1 MNINSKTL
9 SVSFFWSLLEQGG
22 SSVLSL
28 IVQIVL
34 ARMLAPEIFG
44 IMAILLVING
54 VISTIAQGG
63 FGAALIQK
71 KDASKTSF
79 STALWLSLG
88 FAVVLYAIAFFS
100 APLIATLYSMPEL
113 CMYIRILAITIFL
126 DSLNSIQRAYLQK
139 KMQFKALFSVN
150 FIAMF
155 FGAIAGITLAIFNFG
170 VWALICQAITQAL
183 IACIVMLIKTP
194 WKPSLELDMLEG
206 KSLFSY
212 GWKICATG
220 ILNTFYTG
228 LSELVI
234 GKSCS
239 AADLGY
245 YSQGRKWPNAA
256 MATINNSLQNVLFPA
271 FSELQNNMKEFRYA
285 IRKALISGFYITA
298 PVCILSAI
306 IAEPLIYF
314 LLGES
319 WLPCTLIFQFSCIG
333 YTFIMPQVVNLRAY
347 MALGLS
353 GLYLKL
359 QLIKVISGA
368 LFFCV
373 VAIATKNIYIV
384 SAAVL
389 IHTTACILFVDMHSA
404 KKAFGMGAFAQVK
417 MITPTLVLSLI
428 AALAASLIN
437 LFGFDYLPRLIIQV
451 LIFTILYILGSALIQ
466 HEGFEDCRRIL
477 KAIIVNK

>member
-1 MNINSKTL
+1 MNINSRTL

-71 KDASKTSF
+71 KDTSKTSF

-100 APLIATLYSMPEL
+100 APLIASVYSMPEL
-113 CMYIRILAITIFL
+113 SVYIRILAITIFL
-126 DSLNSIQRAYLQK
+126 DSFNSIQRAYLQK
-139 KMQFKALFSVN
+139 RMQFKILFSVN
-150 FIAMF
+150 FIAML
-155 FGAIAGITLAIFNFG
+155 FGAITGVTLAIFSFG
-170 VWALICQAITQAL
+170 IWALICQAIIQAL
-183 IACIVMLIKTP
+183 MACIIMLIKTP
-194 WKPSLELDMLEG
+194 WKPSLELDVLEG

-212 GWKICATG
+212 GWKICITG

-239 AADLGY
+239 AVDLGY

-256 MATINNSLQNVLFPA
+256 MAAINNSLQNVLFPA
-271 FSELQNNMKEFRYA
+271 FSELQNNMEEFRFA
-285 IRKALISGFYITA
+285 IKKALISGFYITA
-298 PVCILSAI
+298 PICFLSAV
-306 IAEPLIYF
+306 IAEPLIFF

-319 WLPCTLIFQFSCIG
+319 WLPCTLIFQLSCIG
-333 YTFIMPQVVNLRAY
+333 YTFLMPQVVNLRAY

-368 LFFCV
+368 LVFCV
-373 VAIATKNIYIV
+373 IAIVTKDIYIV
-384 SAAVL
+384 SSAVL
-389 IHTTACILFVDMHSA
+389 IHTTACILFVDMYPA
-404 KKAFGMGAFAQVK
+404 KKAFGIGALTQLQI
-417 MITPTLVLSLI
+417 ITPTLALSI
-428 AALAASLIN
+428 VASFAASLVC
-437 LFGFDYLPRLIIQV
+437 LFSFDYFSQLILQL

-466 HEGFEDCRRIL
+466 HEGLKDCRRIL
-477 KAIIVNK
+477 ETFIAK